1 LKPAARHW
9 LAAAVLAVGCATA
22 QAGDV
27 CTNTNFATPFMTGC
41 AGAFAGQLVGD
52 AGELAALQALFGSEF
67 TYAGRSDDAGF
78 GPFTANPR
86 VAFNG
91 TLSFDTPETGD
102 FVLGLA
108 SAGQYSVYRFT
119 TKRRI
124 GSLDFD
130 SLEGVA
136 TTPQGNPFALDYA
149 VLYRA
154 TPVPEPATALTLGAG
169 ALALIGWRR
178 GRRAG

>member
-1 LKPAARHW
+1 MKPRAGRW
-9 LAAAVLAVGCATA
+9 LALAGLALGCATA
-22 QAGDV
+22 QADEV
-27 CTNTNFATPFMTGC
+27 CTNTNFASPFMTGC
-41 AGAFAGQLVGD
+41 AGAFAGQLVG
-52 AGELAALQALFGSEF
+52 AASELAALQAIFGVEF
-67 TYAGRSDDAGF
+67 SYAGRSDDPVF
-78 GPFTANPR
+78 GPFTTNPQ

-91 TLSFDTPETGD
+91 TLSFDTPETGV

-108 SAGQYSVYRFT
+108 SAGQYSLYRFT

-149 VLYRA
+149 ALYRA
-154 TPVPEPATALTLGAG
+154 TPVPEPAAALTLGAG
-169 ALALIGWRR
+169 ALALVGWHRRRRIG
-178 GRRAG
+178 